1 MFSQADKSK
10 AARDE
15 AEIITPLKEKF
26 QTASSRREK
35 IRILTALPQAWSA
48 RKIAKEFGV
57 TRHTAALAKRV
68 KTEKGVLVNPDPKKG
83 NPIDAEVAQ
92 RVQEFYLSEEISG
105 TAPEGKDEGS
115 ASVSGSQRFMCCS
128 LREAFGQFHK
138 KFPNLKIGFSKFA
151 AMRPEQ
157 CVLSGKSGPVGL

>member
-1 MFSQADKSK
+1 V
-10 AARDE
+10 
-15 AEIITPLKEKF
+15 KEKF
-26 QTASSRREK
+26 QTVSSRREK

-57 TRHTAALAKRV
+57 TRHTATLAKKV
-68 KTEKGVLVNPDPKKG
+68 KTEKGVLAYPDPKKG
-83 NPIDAEVAQ
+83 NPVDAEVAK
-92 RVQEFYLSEEISG
+92 RVQEFYLLEEISG
-105 TAPEGKDEGS
+105 TVPEGKYAGYG
-115 ASVSGSQRFMCCS
+115 SVSGSLRFMCCA

-157 CVLSGKSGPVGL
+157 CVLSGQSGPLGL